1 MIANDAKMILECH
14 SKTHRI
20 AWLFD
25 LNLMTLF
32 AARERRMGTRAKNT
46 LNRMTGS
53 RPWRTP

>member
-25 LNLMTLF
+25 LNLMILF